1 MQAIS
6 QATICSADN
15 RDYKLRALFLNVVG
29 DPAARV
35 KPPTVDERQWQET
48 LEAAGGEHNADNLW
62 PVPAVGFRDL
72 RIRQEAQRVAQQED
86 EERLRECRAV
96 LLQGKQ
102 RRAAE
107 ILSRLEAAQRRH
119 GEQLYRLLRVL
130 RCLEGLEGALSVHG
144 SSEVNEM
151 AVRDLMAR
159 VTKVEHQLGP
169 TSSTSLLSRSAAVAS
184 LASSR
189 ARAGAGASG
198 AMKEAAKSIR
208 PEVLD
213 GTFTVLAEQL
223 EAIRKLQAVVAKSE
237 RDLAIIGG

>member
-1 MQAIS
+1 MR
-6 QATICSADN
+6 IC
-15 RDYKLRALFLNVVG
+15 
-29 DPAARV
+29 
-35 KPPTVDERQWQET
+35 
-48 LEAAGGEHNADNLW
+48 
-62 PVPAVGFRDL
+62 
-72 RIRQEAQRVAQQED
+72 
-86 EERLRECRAV
+86 
-96 LLQGKQ
+96 
-102 RRAAE
+102 
-107 ILSRLEAAQRRH
+107 
-119 GEQLYRLLRVL
+119 
-130 RCLEGLEGALSVHG
+130 
-144 SSEVNEM
+144 
-151 AVRDLMAR
+151 RDLMAR